1 LPRAILGGA
10 AVALAL
16 TLSAQNQTPAGK
28 ALLNRGIELI
38 SSQPAEAVKLLEQ
51 ALRLDPEL
59 PGLRLDLG
67 IAYHAIGDEA
77 DAEAELREAVDHAPT
92 SADAHNYLGIV
103 LFQRGDP
110 RAARDQFAAA
120 ARLAPKDP
128 NAHFNLGEAL
138 ARTGDPD
145 SAVEELRIAAGLA
158 PGDAVLAR
166 LVKVVET
173 GLRAPGTT
181 IKVDV
186 RQVLVPVVVQDQQ
199 GHHITGLTQADFK
212 VFEDGVEQKITAFG
226 VESSGLP
233 PQAVRAIGEP
243 LPSPAAPQAAP
254 SAPKPHRTYM
264 IVIDTL
270 HTSASHLASVR
281 EALQKLFAREHSAD
295 SQYVMIA
302 LGASAQMLINVTSD
316 PSAVLAVLSNKRL
329 QKILLDGQLGGLGA
343 EMDRFRRDLTE
354 TRAACDL
361 APADN
366 VSKVQC
372 AAGLGRTTEQSRQI
386 AEMDATVTVGFLR
399 QLGSMVAQLA
409 PARDRR
415 TILLI
420 SDGLAIAPGREA
432 MALVNAYFP
441 AASHCMVPSDVYCPP
456 NQMISA
462 SRMAEEFEPI
472 LKLAAASNVTID
484 TIDSRGLYGQR
495 AFDASN
501 PGTSAAVAGAV
512 GRVERDAAA
521 AAGNT
526 LMEIAA
532 ATGGTAFRNSNDLLG
547 GLERAIGDGRDYYMI
562 SYIPSNTNFDGTF
575 RAITVRVRDAK
586 ALVSAKRGYWAAQ

>member
-1 LPRAILGGA
+1 
-10 AVALAL
+10 
-16 TLSAQNQTPAGK
+16 
-28 ALLNRGIELI
+28 
-38 SSQPAEAVKLLEQ
+38 
-51 ALRLDPEL
+51 
-59 PGLRLDLG
+59 
-67 IAYHAIGDEA
+67 
-77 DAEAELREAVDHAPT
+77 
-92 SADAHNYLGIV
+92 
-103 LFQRGDP
+103 
-110 RAARDQFAAA
+110 
-120 ARLAPKDP
+120 
-128 NAHFNLGEAL
+128 
-138 ARTGDPD
+138 
-145 SAVEELRIAAGLA
+145 
-158 PGDAVLAR
+158 
-166 LVKVVET
+166 
-173 GLRAPGTT
+173 
-181 IKVDV
+181 
-186 RQVLVPVVVQDQQ
+186 VLVPVVVTDPQ

-233 PQAVRAIGEP
+233 PQAVRATGEP

-254 SAPKPHRTYM
+254 SVTKPHRTYM

-302 LGASAQMLINVTSD
+302 LGASPQMLINVTSD

-329 QKILLDGQLGGLGA
+329 QKILLDSEFAGLGA
-343 EMDRFRRDLTE
+343 ETDRFRRDLTE

-361 APADN
+361 AATDS
-366 VSKVQC
+366 VSKVKC

-399 QLGSMVAQLA
+399 QLGSLVAQLA

-415 TILLI
+415 TILLM
-420 SDGLAIAPGREA
+420 SDGLAIEPGREA
-432 MALVNAYFP
+432 LALVNAYFP
-441 AASHCMVPSDVYCPP
+441 AASHCMVPADVYCPP

-462 SRMAEEFEPI
+462 SRMSEEFEPI

-484 TIDSRGLYGQR
+484 TIDSRGSYGQR

-501 PGTSAAVAGAV
+501 PGTSAAVSGAV

-532 ATGGTAFRNSNDLLG
+532 ATGGTAFRDSNDLLG
-547 GLERAIGDGRDYYMI
+547 GLERAFGDGRDYYMI

-586 ALVSAKRGYWAAQ
+586 ALVNAKRGYWAAQ